1 MSNAPMAATDLT
13 EILRLHALWLAGDTN
28 GKRAD
33 LRYAN
38 LRDANPSE
46 ANLRGANLRDAN
58 LSEANLRG
66 ANLRGADLR
75 GADLRGATGFVNG
88 GHDLRGYLFYA
99 TQNSDGVTIVRAG
112 CHEFVG
118 IAAARAHW
126 TERHTDKPILHADC
140 LSLVERI
147 ERMAAVRGWQL
158 EPTTKEGV
166 TP

>member
-28 GKRAD
+28 GKRANLSGANLSGANLSGAD

-38 LRDANPSE
+38 LS
-46 ANLRGANLRDAN
+46 
-58 LSEANLRG
+58 
-66 ANLRGADLR
+66 GADLR
-75 GADLRGATGFVNG
+75 EADLRGATGFVNG

-99 TQNSDGVTIVRAG
+99 TQNEDGVTIVRAG
-112 CHEFVG
+112 CREFVG

-126 TERHTDKPILHADC
+126 TERHTDNPILRADC
-140 LSLVERI
+140 LSLVDRI

-158 EPTTKEGV
+158 EPTTKEEV